1 MIYITG
7 DIHREQDIHKINP
20 REFTIGDTLTENDY
34 VIICGDF
41 GCVWDGSTG
50 DNFWLKWLDS
60 LPWNTLFIDG
70 NHENFDVLNTYPIEE
85 YKGGKVHRIRSK
97 VFHLMRGEIFDI
109 DGYKFFTM
117 GGGFSHDVC
126 YRTEHKNWWKD
137 EICTIEEAKH
147 AFEILEKNE
156 WKVDYILSHDIY
168 SSHPLAHKYEIDMSL
183 YGDNYYDL
191 HDCLETIEKKTEY
204 KMWFSG
210 HYHDDLIHY
219 SDSQKPCLT
228 LFDKVMLLETIN
240 EEMKSLTKI

>member
-1 MIYITG
+1 M
-7 DIHREQDIHKINP
+7 
-20 REFTIGDTLTENDY
+20 
-34 VIICGDF
+34 
-41 GCVWDGSTG
+41 
-50 DNFWLKWLDS
+50 
-60 LPWNTLFIDG
+60 
-70 NHENFDVLNTYPIEE
+70 
-85 YKGGKVHRIRSK
+85 
-97 VFHLMRGEIFDI
+97 
-109 DGYKFFTM
+109 
-117 GGGFSHDVC
+117 
-126 YRTEHKNWWKD
+126 
-137 EICTIEEAKH
+137 
-147 AFEILEKNE
+147 EKNE